1 MWAVYRQTFKKYLKA
16 PSTWII
22 FVLACF
28 ISGFLSAGLPWLNFD
43 ETKTGATSRYIARTV
58 TVIASTSSY
67 TAIFASIF
75 AGFKSASMFRDE
87 IDQGVFLTIL
97 SKPIRRS
104 SILMGKWIALQTLL
118 VLFAI
123 GTTLSFVI
131 VTAILDKGH
140 LIKDID
146 LYGAHTLRSQLPIVA
161 LYLFVIIYIMCLIF
175 SSLSLLIS
183 TKLSF
188 GGTIGASIALGIIV
202 PITALIWTFTH
213 KASEYKLSN
222 RSAINAIYD
231 AQGQFKEDDV
241 PQEFRHLSD
250 NTQEAQRNY
259 FTEALNVNSIYALGL
274 SSGMSDSFESAWVGD
289 LQYQISTMGSFAS
302 EHVAPDTSRLMASS
316 SLSSFDSASIDQTA
330 DHNHFL
336 TKEGF
341 KKDSNN
347 HTKAFNYFLSGLK
360 KSLSHY
366 DLAAQEIISK
376 YWEASDASFKN
387 PKVNST
393 IHQDIK
399 DTEFIINNKSTLE
412 LLKKEFA
419 EVKKSH
425 DQDVAAEPG
434 VADNQRTW
442 AHSWATVNTPYEK
455 DEYLKNITKADNAEP
470 WWLPWLKVYDDI
482 IASTSGYKAKLEH
495 IWEGMAS
502 VFNMEKYHRKM
513 ATVAGVR
520 DTSHVGHTAA
530 RAAFRAA
537 ISFDPKPFLRKLYTL
552 RRTDDFMTN
561 FDTWYSRM
569 HKLILPLDKILFNNS
584 QIDTVMEQIYNTKY
598 KDGAYDA
605 KQLFPERNFADH
617 EWSCV
622 ERLLTLADDHPELFK
637 KMSTK
642 GYADKNTIL
651 WVYLAIALGLLPFV
665 FITIRFQD
673 FR

>member
-118 VLFAI
+118 VLFAM

-140 LIKDID
+140 LINDID

-161 LYLFVIIYIMCLIF
+161 LYLFIIIYIMCLIF

-188 GGTIGASIALGIIV
+188 GGTIGASIALGIVV
-202 PITALIWTFTH
+202 PITALVWTFTH
-213 KASEYKLSN
+213 KSAEYKLSDK
-222 RSAINAIYD
+222 SAINDIYD
-231 AQGQFKEDDV
+231 AQGQFKQDDI
-241 PQEFRHLSD
+241 PQEFRKLSD
-250 NTQEAQRNY
+250 STLSAQREY
-259 FTEALNVNSIYALGL
+259 FIEASNVNSIYALGL
-274 SSGMSDSFESAWVGD
+274 SSGMSDSFEDSWVGD

-302 EHVAPDTSRLMASS
+302 EHVAPNNARLMASS
-316 SLSSFDSASIDQTA
+316 SLSSFDSAGIEQTA

-336 TKEGF
+336 SKEGA
-341 KKDSNN
+341 KKDTNN
-347 HTKAFNYFLSGLK
+347 HTKAFNYFLEGLK
-360 KSLSHY
+360 RTLKHY
-366 DLAAQEIISK
+366 DAASQGIISK
-376 YWEASDASFKN
+376 YWQAADASFN
-387 PKVNST
+387 NTKVDAT
-393 IHQDIK
+393 IMQKIK
-399 DTEFIINNKSTLE
+399 DTEFIINNKATLD
-412 LLKKEFA
+412 LLKTEFI
-419 EVKKSH
+419 EVKKAY
-425 DQDVAAEPG
+425 DQDVATETG

-442 AHSWATVNTPYEK
+442 ANTWAIVNAPYEK
-455 DEYLKNITKADNAEP
+455 AEYIQGISKASNAEP
-470 WWLPWLKVYDDI
+470 WWLPWIKVYDDI
-482 IASTSGYKAKLEH
+482 LKSTSGYKAKLGH
-495 IWEGMAS
+495 IWEAMSS

-513 ATVAGVR
+513 STVSGIR
-520 DTSHVGHTAA
+520 DSSVVGHTAA

-537 ISFDPKPFLRKLYTL
+537 ISFDPKPFLRELYKLH
-552 RRTDDFMTN
+552 RNDSFMTD
-561 FDTWYSRM
+561 FDTWHHHI
-569 HKLILPLDKILFNNS
+569 HKLVLPLDKVLFNK
-584 QIDTVMEQIYNTKY
+584 QHIDTVMEQTYNTKY
-598 KDGAYDA
+598 KDGTYDA
-605 KQLFPERNFADH
+605 KQLFPDRYFTDH

-622 ERLLTLADDHPELFK
+622 ERLLALADDHPELFK